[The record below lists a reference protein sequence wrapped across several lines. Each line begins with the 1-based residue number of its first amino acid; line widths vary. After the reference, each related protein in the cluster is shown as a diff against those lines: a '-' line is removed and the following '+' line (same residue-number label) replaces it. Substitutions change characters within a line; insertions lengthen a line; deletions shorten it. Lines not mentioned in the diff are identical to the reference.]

1 VRALLLP
8 LVEIVDGVTALA
20 DVTPAEL
27 PEAKSLPPPHEAK
40 PITQVEAIKRRC
52 IKEFMMCFLN

>member
-1 VRALLLP
+1 MAAKVGVAL
-8 LVEIVDGVTALA
+8 VDATALA
-20 DVTPAEL
+20 EVTPAEL

-52 IKEFMMCFLN
+52 IKEFIICFLN